1 MRGGTF
7 KSFLA
12 TMLTLAGAHGAAAG
26 DWSSTVVPEI
36 QVYNYE
42 AWGGAE
48 ATSHSR
54 SYYGGMTTALS
65 GDVRTDG
72 FRLRSA
78 AGYGTY
84 SYTSP
89 RWDGQKKTPV
99 HFEGVQSFQ
108 DVMLG
113 FQYAMGPW
121 IVKVYAGWT
130 QDQHL
135 LSPFDTKNPVQ
146 GKSDGVKG
154 AIETWLNVADKAF
167 VQSEMNWTEVFNTYG
182 GRVRLGYRINP
193 ALSMGLEAAA
203 NGNAVYDSGRAGSFA
218 RFEWSGGEISA
229 SGGVAGDRSSVQG
242 GYGSAGLLFR
252 F

>member
-1 MRGGTF
+1 MRGGAF

-12 TMLTLAGAHGAAAG
+12 TLFALAGVHRAAAG
-26 DWSSTVVPEI
+26 DWLSTVSPEVP
-36 QVYNYE
+36 VFKYE

-54 SYYGGMTTALS
+54 SFYGGMTTAIS

-89 RWDGQKKTPV
+89 RWDGRQRTPV
-99 HFEGVQSFQ
+99 HFEGVQSFN

-113 FQYAMGPW
+113 YHHAIGPW
-121 IVKVYAGWT
+121 IVKFYAGWT
-130 QDQHL
+130 QDSHL
-135 LSPFDTKNPVQ
+135 LAPFDTENSVQ
-146 GKSDGVKG
+146 GKKSGVK
-154 AIETWLNVADKAF
+154 AALETWLNIADKAF
-167 VQSEMNWTEVFNTYG
+167 IQSETSWTEVFDTYG

-193 ALSMGLEAAA
+193 AVSMGLEGAA

-218 RFEWSGGEISA
+218 RFEWSHGEISA
-229 SGGVAGDRSSVQG
+229 SGGVAGDRASVQG
-242 GYGSAGLLFR
+242 GYGSVGLLFR